1 MARRTGPGYKAAMR
15 LPLLILISLLATPAT
30 AGESLRLPPAERPQL
45 GREAGKETGKVTNKA
60 LPPVGTAWKS
70 RAGSCAAY
78 GPRFV
83 MVEGTGTCVKVGGS
97 ISVDAG
103 IRR

>member
-1 MARRTGPGYKAAMR
+1 MARTARPGYNATMR
-15 LPLLILISLLATPAT
+15 MPLLILITFAAVSASA
-30 AGESLRLPPAERPQL
+30 AESLRLPPAERPQT
-45 GREAGKETGKVTNKA
+45 GKETGKT
-60 LPPVGTAWKS
+60 LPLKGTAGAGK
-70 RAGSCAAY
+70 AGSCASY

-97 ISVDAG
+97 VSVDTS